1 MSNLDL
7 KKEKVKEITEKFQKC
22 QSAVLTSY
30 IGITVEEDTEL
41 RKKMREAGIEYK
53 VLKNT
58 LTSLAAKDAG
68 YGDIDEYLRGPVAIA
83 FSYEDATAPARILA
97 DFAKKHKSIELKAGV
112 VQGSIFD
119 TVKVNELSKILPRE
133 QLLAK
138 LLGSFKAPL
147 SKFAYAVNAIK
158 EQKESQANA

>member
-22 QSAVLTSY
+22 QAAVLTSY

-53 VLKNT
+53 VVKNT

-68 YGDIDEYLRGPVAIA
+68 YGDIDKYLEGPVAIA
-83 FSYEDATAPARILA
+83 FSYDDATAPARILA
-97 DFAKKHKSIELKAGV
+97 DFAKKHKTIELKAGV

-119 TVKVNELSKILPRE
+119 TAKVNELSKILPRE

-147 SKFAYAVNAIK
+147 SKFACVVNAIK
-158 EQKESQANA
+158 DQKESQANA